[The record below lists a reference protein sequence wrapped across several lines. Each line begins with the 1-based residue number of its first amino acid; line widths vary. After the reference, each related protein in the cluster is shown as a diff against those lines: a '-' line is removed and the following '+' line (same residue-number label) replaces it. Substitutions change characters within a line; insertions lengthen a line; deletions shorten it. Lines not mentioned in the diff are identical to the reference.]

1 MDLSDAARTT
11 QDTTSS
17 IEQSGSPKMATRV
30 RGAMMAVS
38 QNQGERMLTLCIG
51 VSESERKGEGRIHL
65 MLDSEASW

>member
-1 MDLSDAARTT
+1 
-11 QDTTSS
+11 
-17 IEQSGSPKMATRV
+17 
-30 RGAMMAVS
+30 MAVS